1 VRPNVL
7 TAAQAQQGRQARLEA
22 MQEQARW
29 RREQETEASK
39 KLFTHIAG
47 ADQKTFDAVIK
58 ARPEWAGALIIER
71 SDIEA
76 KRRLKGSVDVMMMNP
91 ESGKVEAMTIP
102 KSELP
107 SGGYPTFIKPTAST
121 SVTVNMPPNLTKK
134 VAGIIEEDM
143 LGNYEQLDRFN
154 RIANAFNP
162 AWLSAAKVKQ
172 IEVTGW
178 TERKLGHIPNVP
190 GMASQEEVYAFR
202 QFKTSVDH
210 DMNLYIKNI
219 TGAQMSI
226 QERQFLK
233 ESRPNMDMSP
243 TEFVAAFNAVTPM
256 ITASLARQH
265 LIRHNGFGDEML
277 QKAIANA
284 GADMEKLFGV
294 ITFDV
299 VRSKMVDRM
308 DHHKTRIIESEAGKE
323 LTDAQVDQL
332 AKSRVAE
339 EFGMEGVGRGIQ

>member
-1 VRPNVL
+1 VGPEEIGQFVRAPVRREVTRTGVRPNVL

-91 ESGKVEAMTIP
+91 KSGKVE
-102 KSELP
+102 
-107 SGGYPTFIKPTAST
+107 
-121 SVTVNMPPNLTKK
+121 PNLTKK

-277 QKAIANA
+277 QKAIANL
-284 GADMEKLFGV
+284 MWY
-294 ITFDV
+294 V
-299 VRSKMVDRM
+299 VRW
-308 DHHKTRIIESEAGKE
+308 
-323 LTDAQVDQL
+323 LTAWITT
-332 AKSRVAE
+332 K
-339 EFGMEGVGRGIQ
+339 RGS